1 MTEEKFVEESIEDM
15 NISEIDET
23 IVLSVQSETIK
34 TEIKEAEVFN
44 VVVSEDVGPHAL
56 KVVTDHA
63 FGLPRQHSI
72 GAIEGLREELD
83 DIERLTTV
91 YSDSANQ
98 ANYYMWKDENPNHEN
113 RSGYFVSVHQDDNK
127 VYLCKAGDDEFGVTV
142 GSAGFVGN
150 QNEEIPRGS
159 NYVLVVHSGLVG
171 VRCRTDVVQG
181 DYVASDDYGMAQKT
195 NGTYGYLVTA
205 ISNIDG
211 VRHAII
217 SLTIPTTQMQKFA
230 ETTKNV
236 ADRMDSA
243 EANIA
248 TAISVANAAYNKAQI
263 SQNWVQD
270 NVENIAGQVGDIG
283 SRVDD
288 VVVDITK
295 LGNDTVSAK
304 EEALKAQN
312 VASTTLKETQNLNNS
327 MHSNLASLVK
337 HLDPDSTWTNPET
350 GENWDTYF
358 VNYIKNG
365 NIPTSS
371 TIKTLDGRLTQNEAE
386 TSHNATQIQQ
396 IVTSTDMYSIG
407 EWSQAYGL
415 NLAEAWNILKVGMVY
430 IPTTALHTEKYGYKT
445 IESWG
450 EDEAEIK
457 KRDTNL
463 VYRTKD
469 DGLYWRYLPVAPDGT
484 LTYEWTSMPLKDIND
499 VDYIIDEEEEFTR
512 GYFYTW
518 NGYYWVESDNTPES
532 PVVIFSGA
540 YVDNANGQ
548 YLYWY
553 MDAPEDLIVTNNDT
567 DVTYRARSLYK
578 WQSGEWVEVNVLS
591 GNITNRATSSL
602 IQTATEIAAN
612 VTNARGWMAHMGVK
626 IDKDGSFV
634 DQVASVVTPLL
645 VNSEKVT
652 LEDECIFDEIPTDS
666 IVGVEG
672 QYYAVG
678 TDQPYDVYIY
688 QDGAWQ
694 KKPLLYYDGVYIM
707 KINTSSILLSANED
721 DAIVSINGPTIFTAD
736 ENGGVTGINGSCIT
750 TGTIASNDGTVKIDL
765 GTGTAGISGKVTAT
779 SGYIGDKDDG
789 FTIDRVAG
797 YLIEINDGVN
807 SEILYYLLEDG
818 IYYYFQPPMTLNEP
832 CSVVLSFQD
841 MYAEIKSD
849 TMLLRPK
856 LYTSE
861 VVPYLPDLKT
871 YELELM
877 DNLVYY
883 VTTFGGQNYHAF
895 KIHIEGEGDKSFR
908 ILNISNNTVM
918 KEAIYIMSDPDH
930 IYVHYITV
938 NNGRDWFMVL
948 SVEPCA
954 DIGNSVITHEPM
966 PAYYCDVGATDF
978 ENAQNAQL
986 KLGDDGYSYVSIPS
1000 CVPDSSNSF
1009 LGYLK
1014 GLVFIDSD
1022 IGEFFKSFIVGCD
1035 SLYSGSGQLSSAK
1048 VLSDKQENPC
1058 STYAFSSSDKTM
1070 STNYA
1075 IYNNQT
1081 SLCGDMFG
1089 GSGIYISKNGIGL
1102 GNGRFHIDNKGNVM
1116 IVSKFNE
1123 DGTPY
1128 DYSVYNSKGQ
1138 MRFINGLRVST
1149 YNMSVVCDG
1158 YGGSTTGTVQ
1168 RYNVENGAGG
1178 KVDTFDSYTTF
1189 YCVGE
1194 YWYQLANKYNDPTTT
1209 DEQRRQMLNI
1219 LIIDNT
1225 TVSSPYEVT
1234 GVTTTWSFNQIK
1246 AVDIGTQY
1254 GYLFDSGS
1262 NILTSDFKGAVIEY
1276 YSDTDYKVYYA
1287 ERSDYP
1293 PSWHLASASPKLS
1306 CIINSTMDV

>member
-1 MTEEKFVEESIEDM
+1 MEEEKFVEERIE
-15 NISEIDET
+15 NINVAEVEETVVPIIDET
-23 IVLSVQSETIK
+23 MVLSAQNDTI
-34 TEIKEAEVFN
+34 TTDIEEEEILN
-44 VVVSEDVGPHAL
+44 ITISEDVGTHAL

-83 DIERLTTV
+83 NIERLTTV

-98 ANYYMWKDENPNHEN
+98 ANYYMWKDENPKQED
-113 RSGYFVSVHQDDNK
+113 RDGYFVSVHQDDNK
-127 VYLCKAGDDEFGVTV
+127 IDLCKAGEDEFGVTV

-150 QNEEIPRGS
+150 QNEETPRGS
-159 NYVLVVHSGLVG
+159 NYALVVHSGLVG
-171 VRCRTDVVQG
+171 VRCETDVVQG
-181 DYVASDDYGMAQKT
+181 DYVVSNDYGMAKKT

-211 VRHAII
+211 VSHAII
-217 SLTIPTTQMQKFA
+217 SLTMPTTQMQKFA
-230 ETTKNV
+230 ETTQNV

-243 EANIA
+243 EVNIA
-248 TAISVANAAYNKAQI
+248 TAISVANAAYNKAQV
-263 SQNWVQD
+263 SQDWVQG

-288 VVVDITK
+288 VIVDITK

-358 VNYIKNG
+358 VNYIENG

-463 VYRTKD
+463 VYRTTD

-567 DVTYRARSLYK
+567 TVIYRARSLYK
-578 WQSGEWVEVNVLS
+578 WEFGEWVEVNVLA

-602 IQTATEIAAN
+602 IQTATEVAAN

-779 SGYIGDKDDG
+779 SGYIGDEVDG
-789 FTIDRVAG
+789 FTIDRVTGYSIELDDGLEAG
-797 YLIEINDGVN
+797 M
-807 SEILYYLLEDG
+807 LYYLLDND
-818 IYYYFQPPMTLNEP
+818 IYYYFIAPISLSGP
-832 CSVVLSFQD
+832 CNVVLHLDSLRVDIKNDSMMIKPRLETSDSMPLNPDTQTYYF
-841 MYAEIKSD
+841 EIRD
-849 TMLLRPK
+849 R
-856 LYTSE
+856 
-861 VVPYLPDLKT
+861 
-871 YELELM
+871 
-877 DNLVYY
+877 LVYNITNG
-883 VTTFGGQNYHAF
+883 VN
-895 KIHIEGEGDKSFR
+895 KS
-908 ILNISNNTVM
+908 
-918 KEAIYIMSDPDH
+918 
-930 IYVHYITV
+930 
-938 NNGRDWFMVL
+938 
-948 SVEPCA
+948 
-954 DIGNSVITHEPM
+954 
-966 PAYYCDVGATDF
+966 
-978 ENAQNAQL
+978 
-986 KLGDDGYSYVSIPS
+986 DGYSYFGINYINEDGIKEQRDYRVL
-1000 CVPDSSNSF
+1000 SSNWQASQTVF
-1009 LGYLK
+1009 LPDYNVLVYCNNINGIWTYLCNGVQQGSYDYITHYNDPIMVQYINFIK
-1014 GLVFIDSD
+1014 NTYSSQKRSQFVFNKESYYEAYLERVVTSMSTYTMDVVYVEEYDLCFGMYKSSNHYASIQIPIDSEASPTPLLTQR
-1022 IGEFFKSFIVGCD
+1022 IN
-1035 SLYSGSGQLSSAK
+1035 SSNQIE
-1048 VLSDKQENPC
+1048 SI
-1058 STYAFSSSDKTM
+1058 
-1070 STNYA
+1070 NYA

-1081 SLCGDMFG
+1081 SLCGDTFG
-1089 GSGIYISKNGIGL
+1089 SSGIYISKNGIGL
-1102 GNGRFHIDNKGNVM
+1102 GNGKFHIDNNGNVM
-1116 IVSKFNE
+1116 IVSKFN
-1123 DGTPY
+1123 DNGVPQ
-1128 DYSVYNSKGQ
+1128 DYMVYNSQGQ
-1138 MRFINGLRVST
+1138 MRFINGQRMST
-1149 YNMSVVCDG
+1149 YNMSISCTNYDG
-1158 YGGSTTGTVQ
+1158 ITGTHQ
-1168 RYNVENGAGG
+1168 TYNRQNVTYA
-1178 KVDTFDSYTTF
+1178 DTYKTYTAF

-1194 YWYQLANKYNDPTTT
+1194 YWYELANKYNDSETT
-1209 DEQRRQMLNI
+1209 DKQRRQMLNI
-1219 LIIDNT
+1219 LIVDNT
-1225 TVSSPYEVT
+1225 IISSEYNHTPA
-1234 GVTTTWSFNQIK
+1234 TTTWEFVQIK
-1246 AVDIGTQY
+1246 PVDIGIQY
-1254 GYLFDSGS
+1254 GASISIDECS
-1262 NILTSDFKGAVIEY
+1262 NKTAYILTSDFKGAVIEY
-1276 YSDTDYKVYYA
+1276 NGESSYA
-1287 ERSDYP
+1287 VEAGGENIWTIVNA
-1293 PSWHLASASPKLS
+1293 PSRLA